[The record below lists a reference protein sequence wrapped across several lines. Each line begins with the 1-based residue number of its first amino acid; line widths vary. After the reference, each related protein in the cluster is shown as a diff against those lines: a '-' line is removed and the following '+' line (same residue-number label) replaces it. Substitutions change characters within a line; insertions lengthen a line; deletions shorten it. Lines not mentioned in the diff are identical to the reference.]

1 MVVPL
6 SPCVSPSVPLFIAP
20 RPLVFR
26 PLSPCLSPPVLL
38 LIAPCSRV
46 YPPPV
51 PLFITLC
58 PLVYCPLSPL
68 YSCLPKVKDIAQKYK
83 HRADLEYVYPKSY
96 WNKNRVKAATEG
108 EVNGASEPTRLFVDV
123 KTGAQ

>member
-1 MVVPL
+1 MPFFEVI
-6 SPCVSPSVPLFIAP
+6 SPRAYL
-20 RPLVFR
+20 
-26 PLSPCLSPPVLL
+26 PP
-38 LIAPCSRV
+38 
-46 YPPPV
+46 
-51 PLFITLC
+51 
-58 PLVYCPLSPL
+58 SPL